1 MVCLGTSNS
10 TLLCQEGGAI
20 EGGGARG
27 VDSQK
32 KDTRTPPFADPT
44 FPLDPRPQE
53 ARKQIGD
60 VANKATAQ
68 LKTVAD
74 AMGTKPAS

>member
-1 MVCLGTSNS
+1 LR
-10 TLLCQEGGAI
+10 
-20 EGGGARG
+20 GGGRG
-27 VDSQK
+27 RGASTAK
-32 KDTRTPPFADPT
+32 KKTPNATFCRSHLSTR
-44 FPLDPRPQE
+44 PRPQE